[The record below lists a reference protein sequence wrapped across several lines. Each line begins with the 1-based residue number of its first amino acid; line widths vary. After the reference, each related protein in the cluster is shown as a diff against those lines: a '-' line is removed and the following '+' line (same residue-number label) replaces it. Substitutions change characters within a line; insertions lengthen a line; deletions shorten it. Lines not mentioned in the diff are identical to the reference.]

1 MTMNLTQRINEDI
14 KKAMLAKE
22 KDKLEALRAAKS
34 AFTIAITAKSSGS
47 ELANEE
53 EIAILKKLVKQRL
66 DAADIYRQQNRA
78 DLADSE
84 AFQAELLKTYLPQE
98 MPIEELTTLIN
109 EIISQCGAT
118 SAKEMGK
125 VMGIASKQ
133 LQGKAD
139 NKTISDVIKGL
150 LS

>member
-1 MTMNLTQRINEDI
+1 MNLTQRINEDI